1 MVPALTGA
9 GSSPH
14 ADIGVHTCACVH
26 TGHTACTHVCQGVPR
41 MHTHVPK
48 CTMHAHTCARGCREC
63 T

>member
-9 GSSPH
+9 GSSPRT
-14 ADIGVHTCACVH
+14 DIGVHTCACVP
-26 TGHTACTHVCQGVPR
+26 TGHMACTHVCQGVPCL
-41 MHTHVPK
+41 HTHVPQ